1 MEFKQIEAF
10 VNVVKY
16 KSFSKAADACFL
28 TQPTISAHIST
39 LEKELGVPLLDR
51 NGRGAVPTG
60 QGKIFYKYAAA
71 MLNTREKASMAIQGY
86 GKDMRGVLEIQS
98 SAVPGEYML
107 PGLLAEFHER
117 YPGVRYYVMQSDS
130 EEVSRNIMAGKG
142 ELGFAGSVEDSAL
155 TYQAL
160 LEDELVV
167 IAPAGGK
174 LGGIAGDEIAA
185 EDFMDEP
192 VILREQGSGTRRE
205 FENYIAGL
213 GIRQRS
219 MNVVA
224 RLSSLEAIKQAVKRG
239 MGSAVISR
247 LAAEDL
253 SGCPEVR
260 IFRISGLQ
268 MNRMFYLVHNK
279 SITLSPIAETFR
291 GFVTAKYEEQ
301 RGDGRNRQAE

>member
-60 QGKIFYKYAAA
+60 QGKVFYKYAAA

-107 PGLLAEFHER
+107 PGLLAEFHEL
-117 YPGVRYYVMQSDS
+117 YPAVRYYVMQSDS

-155 TYQAL
+155 TYEAL

-167 IAPAGGK
+167 IAPADGR
-174 LGGIAGDEIAA
+174 LGQMGGDEIAA

-192 VILREQGSGTRRE
+192 MILREQGSGTRRE
-205 FENYIAGL
+205 FENYISGL
-213 GIRQRS
+213 GIRQRN

-224 RLSSLEAIKQAVKRG
+224 RLSSLEAIKQAVKGG

-253 SGCPEVR
+253 AGSPDVR
-260 IFRISGLQ
+260 IFRIRGLQ

-291 GFVTAKYEEQ
+291 GFVTGKYQELRRDALKQAAK
-301 RGDGRNRQAE
+301 

>member
-60 QGKIFYKYAAA
+60 QGKVFYKYAAA

-107 PGLLAEFHER
+107 PGLLAEFHEL
-117 YPGVRYYVMQSDS
+117 YPAVRYYVMQSDS

-155 TYQAL
+155 TYEAL

-167 IAPAGGK
+167 IAPADGR
-174 LGGIAGDEIAA
+174 LGQMGGDEIAA

-192 VILREQGSGTRRE
+192 MILREQGSGTRRE
-205 FENYIAGL
+205 FENYISGL
-213 GIRQRS
+213 GIRQRN

-224 RLSSLEAIKQAVKRG
+224 RLSSLEAIKQAVKGG

-253 SGCPEVR
+253 AGSPDVR
-260 IFRISGLQ
+260 IFRIRGLQ

-291 GFVTAKYEEQ
+291 GFVTGKYQEL
-301 RGDGRNRQAE
+301 RRDALKQAAE